1 MTLRWFPTNRFL
13 VIKQCYDAGVRPSLD
28 DPIKAFG
35 CKFVFH
41 CHFLVHED
49 TGLMRNVISSLV
61 SATIGIVALALLYAS
76 VTCHVG
82 SERDSI
88 LRAVHDSF

>member
-1 MTLRWFPTNRFL
+1 MALRWFPTYRFL
-13 VIKQCYDAGVRPSLD
+13 VIKQCYDAGVRPSLG

-49 TGLMRNVISSLV
+49 TGLMRNVILV
-61 SATIGIVALALLYAS
+61 EKNLTKEKNTTSAPNSAPTSAPTSGTS
-76 VTCHVG
+76 
-82 SERDSI
+82 
-88 LRAVHDSF
+88 RATFIS